1 MASSLRRNPFIGIPL
16 FNAFKFKFY
25 NLIPPH
31 SLQNK
36 FSQKYYPAANSPFG
50 GPDSY
55 REGGLKLSM
64 DELNRKTVEEFK
76 RSDKTPVIAVLE
88 NIRSAYNVGS
98 VFRTADAFLLEAI
111 YITGY
116 TCVPPHK
123 EIKKTAL
130 GAEESVE
137 WKHFANATEA
147 IKTLKESGY
156 KIYAV
161 EQAVNSLMLQN
172 LNFNNDEKIA
182 VIFGN
187 EVTGVEQETILQ
199 CDGCIEIPQL
209 GMKHSLNIAT
219 AAGVVLWEIVRRRLF
234 TTPTAVANPVGG

>member
-1 MASSLRRNPFIGIPL
+1 
-16 FNAFKFKFY
+16 
-25 NLIPPH
+25 
-31 SLQNK
+31 
-36 FSQKYYPAANSPFG
+36 
-50 GPDSY
+50 
-55 REGGLKLSM
+55 M

-130 GAEESVE
+130 GAEETVE

-147 IKTLKESGY
+147 INTLKENGY
-156 KIYAV
+156 TVYAI
-161 EQAVNSLMLQN
+161 EQAVNSLMLQKLQFEPN
-172 LNFNNDEKIA
+172 EKIA

-219 AAGVVLWEIVRRRLF
+219 AAGVVLWEIIRSRLHQ
-234 TTPTAVANPVGG
+234 TPTAASGPVGG